1 MFIEEARGI
10 LECAM
15 SHEYKVRV
23 VYKGQVYE
31 GPVRPSKYYPL
42 SRFQLK
48 ESRAVEYQLAPWHE
62 AFDPEKEGWMEL
74 ILDTPML
81 EDVGFVQWYTPND

>member
-42 SRFQLK
+42 SRFELK
-48 ESRAVEYQLAPWHE
+48 ESRAV
-62 AFDPEKEGWMEL
+62 EKEGWMEL